1 MSTNRSENGIA
12 AIEMD
17 MRDVFRA
24 KKLRTMTTENK
35 GAKNDFSELV
45 FGISNRS
52 AEEIDQLVEGLR
64 QVREKLDT
72 DGNRLQSELAKYAE
86 FSETVMQLTKIVSDS
101 MGHVQGASPAKIN

>member
-52 AEEIDQLVEGLR
+52 AEEIDHLVEGLR
-64 QVREKLDT
+64 YRCA
-72 DGNRLQSELAKYAE
+72 RS
-86 FSETVMQLTKIVSDS
+86 
-101 MGHVQGASPAKIN
+101 

>member
-1 MSTNRSENGIA
+1 MNINRPENGVA

-17 MRDVFRA
+17 MRDVLRA
-24 KKLRTMTTENK
+24 KKPRTMTESK

-52 AEEIDQLVEGLR
+52 AEEIDHLVEGLR

-72 DGNRLQSELAKYAE
+72 DGNRLQSQLAKYAE
-86 FSETVMQLTKIVSDS
+86 FSETVTQLTKIVADG
-101 MGHVQGASPAKIN
+101 MTHVKRASAESEA

>member
-35 GAKNDFSELV
+35 GAVGDFSGQILQ
-45 FGISNRS
+45 ISGRS
-52 AEEIDQLVEGLR
+52 VQEIDHLIEGL
-64 QVREKLDT
+64 QGVREKLDN
-72 DGNRLQSELAKYAE
+72 DGDRLQREIEKYAG
-86 FSETVMQLTKIVSDS
+86 FSETVIQLTKIVADG
-101 MGHVQGASPAKIN
+101 MTHVKRASAESEA